1 MLSEQNKQKVLST
14 IRDHQMGA
22 TSENG
27 FVSINKFVVTRFTTE
42 SRMLSNLVR
51 QKLWIELCSKQSEKF
66 HSLSEQTSIGEVF
79 SLKRFGTR
87 RKLNNGNTVLGEV
100 MFGCEEITR

>member
-27 FVSINKFVVTRFTTE
+27 FVSINKFVVTRFMTE
-42 SRMLSNLVR
+42 SKVLVNLVR
-51 QKLWIELCSKQSEKF
+51 QKLWIELC
-66 HSLSEQTSIGEVF
+66 
-79 SLKRFGTR
+79 
-87 RKLNNGNTVLGEV
+87 
-100 MFGCEEITR
+100 